1 MADEQEKIE
10 QEKLD
15 YAFSWLSAEN
25 GNGIFEAVKAQMQA
39 ANPILGAIE
48 FEFYDCTKGNMPQ
61 KYQSA
66 WTAAEGLTGASYK
79 PLMTVGKQQA
89 KGTNYW
95 FIAEQTMATRTPETH
110 IVTLAINEFG
120 GNYTP
125 VNGSIVRIF

>member
-1 MADEQEKIE
+1 MAEEN
-10 QEKLD
+10 LN
-15 YAFSWLSAEN
+15 YAFSWLSEE
-25 GNGIFEAVKAQMQA
+25 GNKGIFELVKQQVQA

-66 WTAAEGLTGASYK
+66 WSAVEGLMGASYE
-79 PLMTVGKQQA
+79 PLMTVGRQPS

-95 FIAEQTMATRTPETH
+95 FFAKQVMSTSTPETH
-110 IVTLAINEFG
+110 VVTIAINEFQG
-120 GNYTP
+120 DYTR

>member
-1 MADEQEKIE
+1 MAEEQKQGLE
-10 QEKLD
+10 
-15 YAFSWLSAEN
+15 YAFSWLTAEG
-25 GNGIFEAVKAQMQA
+25 GNSIFEAVKAQMQA

-66 WTAAEGLTGASYK
+66 WSAVEGLTGASYE
-79 PLMTVGKQQA
+79 PLLTVGRQPS

-95 FIAEQTMATRTPETH
+95 FFAKQVMSTSTPENH
-110 IVTLAINEFG
+110 VVTIAINEFQG
-120 GNYTP
+120 DYTR